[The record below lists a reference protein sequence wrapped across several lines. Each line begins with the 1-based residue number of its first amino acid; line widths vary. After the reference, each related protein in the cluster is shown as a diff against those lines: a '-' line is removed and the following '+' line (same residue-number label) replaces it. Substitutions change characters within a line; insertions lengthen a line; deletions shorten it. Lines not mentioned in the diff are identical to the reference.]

1 VPFISTE
8 LFTGPVAKSLSD
20 VDLSWLVGL
29 VVVCP
34 LYYYAARHYL
44 VRKPPTGTLGESEI
58 PVVEV
63 T

>member
-1 VPFISTE
+1 
-8 LFTGPVAKSLSD
+8 VAKSLSD

-44 VRKPPTGTLGESEI
+44 VRKPPTGDLGADEI